1 MNDFSSI
8 QLLDYAAAILKLKK
22 ECPPT
27 PGENFNIFSIL
38 NLETDEVNTHC
49 RLLYELLSPN
59 GCHGM
64 GDRFLRAFF
73 EIVLHKPYCESVSV
87 YRECTIEKQTDDD
100 YGRIDLLIRGND
112 ICYPIEVK
120 IYAGDQWGQ
129 IDRYSRFASKAK
141 EHQVYYLTFL
151 L

>member
-27 PGENFNIFSIL
+27 LGENFNIFSIL

-87 YRECTIEKQTDDD
+87 YREYTIEKQTDDD
-100 YGRIDLLIRGND
+100 YGR
-112 ICYPIEVK
+112 K
-120 IYAGDQWGQ
+120 IG
-129 IDRYSRFASKAK
+129 RASCRERVSA
-141 EHQVYYLTFL
+141 VV
-151 L
+151 